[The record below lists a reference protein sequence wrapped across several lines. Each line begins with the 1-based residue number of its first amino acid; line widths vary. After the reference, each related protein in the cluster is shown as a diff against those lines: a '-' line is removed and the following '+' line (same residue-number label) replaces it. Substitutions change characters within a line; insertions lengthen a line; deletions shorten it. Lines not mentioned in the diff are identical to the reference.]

1 MTRVPSDALV
11 FLGATGDLAYKKV
24 FPALQR
30 LIRHGRLDV
39 PVIGVAK
46 AGWGLEQLRERA
58 RESVTKHGGLD
69 RDAFAK
75 LSELLRYVDGD
86 YADPRTFEALR
97 RERETDADLGVA
109 SDAGQAGEA
118 VAAGGNQH
126 EQAGADDQGAADG
139 RGDAGQLAP

>member
-1 MTRVPSDALV
+1 MTRISSDALV
-11 FLGATGDLAYKKV
+11 FFGATGDLAYKKI

-86 YADPRTFEALR
+86 YADPRTFESLR
-97 RERETDADLGVA
+97 RA
-109 SDAGQAGEA
+109 SNL
-118 VAAGGNQH
+118 VAAKRSAEG
-126 EQAGADDQGAADG
+126 ELALAGALTGVDH
-139 RGDAGQLAP
+139 DAE